1 MKKRFIVIFILLL
14 IMVLGACSYM
24 NERNTDLKENFTQE
38 THTVK
43 FDYTFA
49 NCTFPIHF
57 VWSEGDGKLLA
68 NKLETEENSENALL
82 WSVFGD
88 TEFVKIYLYP
98 DGISEEY
105 YLILYDVYEDE
116 LLDVLAGMPAEQKE
130 NINDV
135 LLAEDLSSAIIHCN
149 KNEDVYY
156 YNIPKE
162 ELISLEELTGVEE
175 QAFAVY
181 LEENLL
187 LVSSRQ
193 GSQYGNYTTEVYI
206 YDINTRELRTIVER
220 MPLYN
225 ANYQPKGIV
234 LRGSENPWIY
244 KDNKI
249 YEVDLQIGEWNVI
262 DK

>member
-1 MKKRFIVIFILLL
+1 MLLL
-14 IMVLGACSYM
+14 IMVLGACSYK
-24 NERNTDLKENFTQE
+24 NEGDTDLKENFIQE

-43 FDYTFA
+43 FDYTFV
-49 NCTFPIHF
+49 NRTFPIYF
-57 VWSEGDGKLLA
+57 VWSEEDGKILA
-68 NKLETEENSENALL
+68 NKLETEEKSETALR
-82 WSVFGD
+82 WSVYGD

-116 LLDVLAGMPAEQKE
+116 LLDVLAGMPPEQKE

-181 LEENLL
+181 LEEDLL

-193 GSQYGNYTTEVYI
+193 GTQYGNYTTEVYS
-206 YDINTRELRTIVER
+206 YDLNTQELRTIVER
-220 MPLYN
+220 MPLYS
-225 ANYQPKGIV
+225 ANYQPEGIM

-244 KDNKI
+244 EDNKI
-249 YEVDLQIGEWNVI
+249 YEVDLQTGEWKI
-262 DK
+262 IGK

>member
-1 MKKRFIVIFILLL
+1 MTARRPDYEN
-14 IMVLGACSYM
+14 IMVLGACSYK
-24 NERNTDLKENFTQE
+24 NERDTDLKENFTQE

-49 NCTFPIHF
+49 DCTFPIHF

-68 NKLETEENSENALL
+68 NKLETEENSEKALR
-82 WSVFGD
+82 WSVYGD

-98 DGISEEY
+98 DGIGAEY

-116 LLDVLAGMPAEQKE
+116 LLDVLAGMPSEQKE

-162 ELISLEELTGVEE
+162 ELKRSKKCQISDVIVRSEAIEGIRGRY
-175 QAFAVY
+175 A
-181 LEENLL
+181 
-187 LVSSRQ
+187 
-193 GSQYGNYTTEVYI
+193 GNV
-206 YDINTRELRTIVER
+206 
-220 MPLYN
+220 
-225 ANYQPKGIV
+225 
-234 LRGSENPWIY
+234 
-244 KDNKI
+244 
-249 YEVDLQIGEWNVI
+249 
-262 DK
+262 

>member
-1 MKKRFIVIFILLL
+1 MLKIIIVLISVMSLLCGCGKS
-14 IMVLGACSYM
+14 V
-24 NERNTDLKENFTQE
+24 NTVE
-38 THTVK
+38 
-43 FDYTFA
+43 FDYTLA
-49 NCTFPIHF
+49 NCTFPIRF
-57 VWSEGDGKLLA
+57 VWSEEDGKILA
-68 NKLETEENSENALL
+68 NKLETEEKSETALR
-82 WSVFGD
+82 WSVYGD

-98 DGISEEY
+98 DGIGAEY
-105 YLILYDVYEDE
+105 YLILYDVHENE
-116 LLDVLAGMPAEQKE
+116 LLDVLAGMPSEQKE

-181 LEENLL
+181 LEEDLL

-193 GSQYGNYTTEVYI
+193 GTQYGNYTTEVYI
-206 YDINTRELRTIVER
+206 YDINTQELRTIIER
-220 MPLYN
+220 MPLYS
-225 ANYQPKGIV
+225 ANYQPEGIV

-244 KDNKI
+244 EDNKI
-249 YEVDLQIGEWNVI
+249 YEVDLQTGERNVI
-262 DK
+262 GK

>member
-1 MKKRFIVIFILLL
+1 MKKRFIIIFMLLL
-14 IMVLGACSYM
+14 IMVLGACSYK
-24 NERNTDLKENFTQE
+24 NEGDTDLRENFIQE
-38 THTVK
+38 TRTVK

-68 NKLETEENSENALL
+68 NKLETEENSEKALR
-82 WSVFGD
+82 WSVYGD

-98 DGISEEY
+98 DGFSEEY
-105 YLILYDVYEDE
+105 YLILYDVHEDE
-116 LLDVLAGMPAEQKE
+116 LLDVLDGMPAEQKE

-181 LEENLL
+181 LKEDLL
-187 LVSSRQ
+187 LVNSRQ
-193 GSQYGNYTTEVYI
+193 GTHYANYNTEVYI

-244 KDNKI
+244 EDNKI
-249 YEVDLQIGEWNVI
+249 YEVDLQTGERNVI